1 MATFDTPLTA
11 LLAAMLLQQ
20 AFFALMW
27 LGGAWLRLARRPALH
42 WGAAMVLLGCGMA
55 LIGVRDQLDPW
66 LGRWLANALNITG
79 FVFAARGA
87 ALFTRAPTRDL
98 ENGAALLLGAGSS
111 AAALALGTDPRWITL
126 LASGAMGWVVLRAAW
141 LAARALRSEFGP
153 AGAWL
158 CAAPLAGIGLITAA
172 RAVGGALGS
181 PLGAPLDPQAGAG
194 SPQTGVML
202 GFIAMTLLVNG
213 GFCGMVLLRL
223 VGRLRHLSMHDALT
237 GLPNRRSLL
246 AALADEQNRLARGG
260 PRFALLSMDVD
271 HFKRVNDQHGHAAG
285 DAALAHIA
293 EVLRSVARVSDRPA
307 RIGGEEFVLLLPATD
322 AEGARRVA
330 ERLRQALAER
340 PLAYGGTTL
349 RLSLSIGV
357 ALAGPPQQPAEQAL
371 AALWHRADTALYAA
385 KAQGRD
391 RVVFSEPA

>member
-1 MATFDTPLTA
+1 MATSETPLIA

-55 LIGVRDQLDPW
+55 LIGVRDQVDPW
-66 LGRWLANALNITG
+66 LGRWLANTLNLTG
-79 FVFAARGA
+79 FVCAARGA

-111 AAALALGTDPRWITL
+111 AAALALGADPRWITL
-126 LASGAMGWVVLRAAW
+126 LASGAMAWVVLRAAW
-141 LAARALRSEFGP
+141 LAAHALRLEFGP

-172 RAVGGALGS
+172 RAVGGAVGS
-181 PLGAPLDPQAGAG
+181 PLGAPLDPQAAGAA
-194 SPQTGVML
+194 QTGVML

-213 GFCGMVLLRL
+213 GFCGMVLLRM

-246 AALADEQNRLARGG
+246 AALADEQHRLARGG
-260 PRFALLSMDVD
+260 APFALLSMDVD
-271 HFKRVNDQHGHAAG
+271 HFKRVNDRLGHAAG

-293 EVLRSVARVSDRPA
+293 EVIRSVARVSDRPA
-307 RIGGEEFVLLLPATD
+307 RMGGEEFALLLPATD
-322 AEGARRVA
+322 AAGARRVA
-330 ERLRQALAER
+330 ERLLQALRER
-340 PLAYGGTTL
+340 PLALGDSTL
-349 RLSLSIGV
+349 PLSLSIGV
-357 ALAGPPQQPAEQAL
+357 ALAGPPGSAAEPAL
-371 AALWHRADTALYAA
+371 AGLWQRADMALYAA